1 MRLLKYFILA
11 ALSIISFYHYILFV
25 PLIIITIYNFK
36 KDDFKIVLT
45 IIIVFFILSG
55 VGKLMSPSLNGKY
68 AGLIIRV
75 EDNYVIV
82 QTLRGRYYYGSKNNM
97 FEAGD
102 IISFAGTSKQ
112 YAFSHIEK
120 GFNFS
125 EYLAHLGVKG
135 ELEITY
141 MTKLFSNPLRI
152 KQFKHYVLYSYTQET
167 KTLVEALIFNSKNYD
182 SDLIKNFL
190 ALDLIFLL
198 SSSGLHINFFMS
210 IISTLTSLFTIK
222 REKVQFI
229 PLLFIIP
236 LCLLN
241 IDKFIFYR
249 IFMIKTLN
257 YINKYKLS
265 GRYDY
270 LSIIAFSGLIFL
282 SIDHYLLFN
291 MSFYVSYGLTL
302 TIYFSRPLLERF
314 KKPMRPF
321 ILISI
326 IYAFMLPVRISQ
338 NNFIAPLSM
347 LFQIAIAPMVAL
359 FFVFAYIGVFLGGRG
374 HLILN
379 PFAKFISTISKLFP
393 YLNFGISA
401 RDIGLIG
408 SLVLIVMLMIII
420 YGIETKHIPL
430 LKISTVLILINS
442 LAIFAPIEVLISDS
456 IAFINVGQ
464 GDATLIQHKN
474 ISILI
479 DTGGSHYTDIAT
491 ESLIPYFHS
500 RKINNIDTVIIT
512 HDDFDH
518 NGALSSL
525 QNNFRI
531 KNVITE
537 GNDFPFTIGS
547 LTFHNLNNVDFY
559 DDDNERSLIV
569 YLEFMHKRWLF
580 MGDASVKNEKAI
592 ITNYPNLRADI
603 LKVGHHGSK
612 TSSSLEFLQHINTHT
627 AIISAGLNN
636 FYGHP
641 HQEVLDTLAS
651 NNITVRRTDVEGTIL
666 YQKWGF

>member
-11 ALSIISFYHYILFV
+11 SLCIISFHYYLLVI
-25 PLIIITIYNFK
+25 PLIVITIFNYK
-36 KDDFKIVLT
+36 KDDFKIVLM
-45 IIIVFFILSG
+45 IIAVFLIISS
-55 VGKLMSPSLNGKY
+55 VGKIMSPSLNGKY
-68 AGLIIRV
+68 VGLIIRA
-75 EDNYVIV
+75 EDNYIIV

-97 FEAGD
+97 YEPGD
-102 IISFAGTSKQ
+102 IIRFTGISKQ
-112 YAFSHIEK
+112 YAFGYIEK
-120 GFNFS
+120 GFNFND
-125 EYLAHLGVKG
+125 YLARFGVKG
-135 ELEITY
+135 ELEISD
-141 MTKLFSNPLRI
+141 MAKLFSNPLRI
-152 KQFKHYVLYSYTQET
+152 KQFKLFVLNSYTQET
-167 KTLVEALIFNSKNYD
+167 KTLIEALVFNSKNYD
-182 SDLIKNFL
+182 SELIKNFL

-198 SSSGLHINFFMS
+198 SSSGVHINFFMS
-210 IISTLTSLFTIK
+210 IISGFTSLFTMK
-222 REKVQFI
+222 REKLQVI
-229 PLLFIIP
+229 PLFFVFP
-236 LCLLN
+236 LWLIN

-249 IFMIKTLN
+249 IFLIKTLN
-257 YINKYKLS
+257 YINRYKLK

-270 LSIIAFSGLIFL
+270 LSIVAFSGLIFL
-282 SIDHYLLFN
+282 TIDHYLLFN
-291 MSFYVSYGLTL
+291 MSFYISYGLTFTL
-302 TIYFSRPLLERF
+302 YFSRPLLERF
-314 KKPMRPF
+314 KKPIRPF
-321 ILISI
+321 ILII
-326 IYAFMLPVRISQ
+326 VIYAFILPIRISQ
-338 NNFIAPLSM
+338 NNYIAPLSM
-347 LFQIAIAPMVAL
+347 LLQIAITPMLAL
-359 FFVFAYIGVFLGGRG
+359 FFVFAYLGVFLGGRG
-374 HLILN
+374 HLILD
-379 PFAKFISTISKLFP
+379 PFARFISTISKLFP

-401 RDIGLIG
+401 GDIGLIG

-430 LKISTVLILINS
+430 LKISAVLVLVNY
-442 LAIFAPIEVLISDS
+442 LVIFAPIEVLISDS
-456 IAFINVGQ
+456 VAFINVGQ

-474 ISILI
+474 ISVLI
-479 DTGGSHYTDIAT
+479 DTGGSHYNDIAT

-547 LTFHNLNNVDFY
+547 LTFHNLNNVDLY

-612 TSSSLEFLQHINTHT
+612 TSSSLEFLQHISPHT

-641 HQEVLDTLAS
+641 HQEVLETLVN
-651 NNITVRRTDVEGTIL
+651 NNIRVHRTDMEGTIL
-666 YQKWGF
+666 YQNWGL